1 MKLALTQRQKVE
13 ARKLF
18 DTLILGV
25 AGAGAALL
33 FGWLLRI
40 SQQLFLV
47 KLAGYTMPDL
57 DITGV
62 VHPAILGPHGLW
74 LIPVSTTLGGLIA
87 GFLVFTF
94 APEAEG
100 HGTDTVVAA
109 FHRTAGVIRARV
121 APLKMVASAITI
133 GSGGSAG
140 REGPTALITAGFGS
154 IYGSWTKRT
163 DEERRFLIIV
173 GMAAGL
179 SAVFRSPIGT
189 AVFAIEVLYG
199 GMEFESSLLIYT
211 MLASVVAYAV
221 NGAVVGLHPMFDIP
235 ASLREPGDR
244 TYGWYALLGIACG
257 VLGVVLPVVFYKM
270 RDLFRRLPV
279 PQWLKPA
286 IGGLLVGLMAL
297 EWPQLLGGGYAWM
310 QLAINGDMILKLV
323 VALALL
329 KIVSLS
335 LTVSSG
341 GSGGVFAPA
350 LFIGCMLGSATGLML
365 HLPAAPFAVVGMAA
379 LFGAAARVP
388 FATLLMVVEMTGGY
402 QLLVPAGL
410 AVMIAYLVQVL
421 ASTPFRHRSLYEA
434 QVESRAQSAAHYVAD
449 LRNAM
454 DVIEKGHVKGQKE
467 LGTLDLFA
475 LLQTGIA
482 LAIGGG
488 KELTTAIVAPQSK
501 LAGMTVQAITEKFEA
516 GNWDV
521 MAIFREGQG
530 VITPSPELVLEDNDR
545 MLLLAS
551 PEVRHMLMDYGVL
564 RSSGLA
570 SSGTAGPAVATS

>member
-1 MKLALTQRQKVE
+1 
-13 ARKLF
+13 
-18 DTLILGV
+18 
-25 AGAGAALL
+25 
-33 FGWLLRI
+33 
-40 SQQLFLV
+40 
-47 KLAGYTMPDL
+47 
-57 DITGV
+57 
-62 VHPAILGPHGLW
+62 
-74 LIPVSTTLGGLIA
+74 VSTTLGGLLA
-87 GFLVFTF
+87 GLLVFTF

-121 APLKMVASAITI
+121 APLKMIASAITI

-154 IYGSWTKRT
+154 IYGSWFKRS
-163 DEERRFLIIV
+163 DEDRRFMIIV

-221 NGAVVGLHPMFDIP
+221 NGAVVGLHPMFAVP
-235 ASLREPGDR
+235 ASMREPGDR
-244 TYGWYALLGIACG
+244 AYGWYALLGIACG

-270 RDLFRRLPV
+270 RDLFRRIPI
-279 PQWLKPA
+279 PQWSKPA
-286 IGGLLVGLMAL
+286 VGGLLVGLMAL
-297 EWPQLLGGGYAWM
+297 HWPQLLGGGYAWM
-310 QLAINGDMILKLV
+310 QLAINGELLLKLAI
-323 VALALL
+323 ALALL
-329 KIVSLS
+329 KIISLS

-350 LFIGCMLGSATGLML
+350 LFIGCMLGSATGLLL

-434 QVESRAQSAAHYVAD
+434 QVHSRAQSAAHYVED
-449 LRNAM
+449 LRNAL
-454 DVIEKGHVKGQKE
+454 DVIEKGHVRGQKE

-475 LLQTGIA
+475 LLQTGIG
-482 LAIGGG
+482 LEIGDG

-501 LAGMTVQAITEKFEA
+501 LSGMTVNAMTEKFEA
-516 GNWDV
+516 GKWDI
-521 MAIFREGQG
+521 MAIFREGEG
-530 VITPSPELVLEDNDR
+530 VVSPSPDLVLKDNDR
-545 MLLLAS
+545 LLLLAS
-551 PEVRHMLMDYGVL
+551 PEVRHNLVEHGVL

-570 SSGTAGPAVATS
+570 

>member
-1 MKLALTQRQKVE
+1 
-13 ARKLF
+13 
-18 DTLILGV
+18 
-25 AGAGAALL
+25 
-33 FGWLLRI
+33 
-40 SQQLFLV
+40 
-47 KLAGYTMPDL
+47 
-57 DITGV
+57 
-62 VHPAILGPHGLW
+62 
-74 LIPVSTTLGGLIA
+74 
-87 GFLVFTF
+87 
-94 APEAEG
+94 
-100 HGTDTVVAA
+100 
-109 FHRTAGVIRARV
+109 
-121 APLKMVASAITI
+121 
-133 GSGGSAG
+133 
-140 REGPTALITAGFGS
+140 
-154 IYGSWTKRT
+154 
-163 DEERRFLIIV
+163 
-173 GMAAGL
+173 
-179 SAVFRSPIGT
+179 VFRSPIGT

-257 VLGVVLPVVFYKM
+257 ILGVVLPVVFYKM
-270 RDLFRRLPV
+270 RDIFKRLPV

-297 EWPQLLGGGYAWM
+297 HWPQLLGGGYAWM

-323 VALALL
+323 LALAFL
-329 KIVSLS
+329 KIISLS

-454 DVIEKGHVKGQKE
+454 DVISKGHVKGQKE

-482 LAIGGG
+482 LEIGGG

-501 LAGMTVQAITEKFEA
+501 LSGMTVQTITEKFEA
-516 GNWDV
+516 GKWDV

-530 VITPSPELVLEDNDR
+530 VISPSPELVLEDNDR

-570 SSGTAGPAVATS
+570 SSGTAGPAVAAS

>member
-13 ARKLF
+13 ARKLL

-57 DITGV
+57 DIMGV
-62 VHPAILGPHGLW
+62 VHPAVLGRHGLW

-257 VLGVVLPVVFYKM
+257 ILGVVLPVVFYKM
-270 RDLFRRLPV
+270 RDLFKRLPV
-279 PQWLKPA
+279 PTWTKPA

-297 EWPQLLGGGYAWM
+297 HWPQLLGGGYAWM
-310 QLAINGDMILKLV
+310 QLAINGDMIFKLV
-323 VALALL
+323 IALALL
-329 KIVSLS
+329 KIISLS

-350 LFIGCMLGSATGLML
+350 LFIGCMLGSATGLAL

-449 LRNAM
+449 LRNAL
-454 DVIEKGHVKGQKE
+454 DVISKGHVKGQKE

-482 LAIGGG
+482 LEIGGG
-488 KELTTAIVAPQSK
+488 KELTTAIVAPQSR
-501 LAGMTVQAITEKFEA
+501 LSGMTVQAITEKFDA
-516 GNWDV
+516 GHWDV
-521 MAIFREGQG
+521 MAVFREGEG
-530 VITPSPELVLEDNDR
+530 VISPDPNLVLRDNDR

-551 PEVRHMLMDYGVL
+551 QKVRHELAEYGVL

-570 SSGTAGPAVATS
+570 